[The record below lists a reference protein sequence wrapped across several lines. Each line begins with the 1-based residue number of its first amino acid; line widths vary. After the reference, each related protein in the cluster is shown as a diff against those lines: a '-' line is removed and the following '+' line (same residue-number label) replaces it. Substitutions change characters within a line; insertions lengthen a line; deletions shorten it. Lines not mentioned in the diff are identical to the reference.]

1 MSPRRR
7 LSFRKPASRYRD
19 ITGPLRRSGDQ
30 GGDYAGTRTPYER
43 ALIRPQARA
52 GDLVG
57 SAPSAAI
64 HCPAARSRRDRTPT
78 AAAQRTCAA
87 PPPIGGEDNYEVDR
101 QVGDQIASIIP
112 VIRDIARADREF
124 LGRAVTYLAG
134 ERGVRQFLDIGTGL
148 PTADNTHEIA
158 QRIAPDSRIVYVD
171 NDPTVL
177 MHARTLL
184 AGTGDGATDYIDADV
199 HDPDALL
206 ERAAGTL
213 DFDRPVAVMM
223 LGILNFVLDAEKA
236 RGTVRRI
243 MDRVPSGSFLVLTHP
258 TYDAEVGGEN
268 QIPAM
273 EFWNENATPPITARS
288 AEEIAAFLEG
298 LNPVEPGL
306 VSCSQWRARAG
317 SAPVVPQYGAVAV
330 KP

>member
-1 MSPRRR
+1 MGESHTPPRG
-7 LSFRKPASRYRD
+7 SK
-19 ITGPLRRSGDQ
+19 
-30 GGDYAGTRTPYER
+30 
-43 ALIRPQARA
+43 RPDTSVAHNAR
-52 GDLVG
+52 VWN
-57 SAPSAAI
+57 
-64 HCPAARSRRDRTPT
+64 HW
-78 AAAQRTCAA
+78 
-87 PPPIGGEDNYEVDR
+87 IGGEDNYEVDR
-101 QVGDQIASIIP
+101 QVGDQVASIIP